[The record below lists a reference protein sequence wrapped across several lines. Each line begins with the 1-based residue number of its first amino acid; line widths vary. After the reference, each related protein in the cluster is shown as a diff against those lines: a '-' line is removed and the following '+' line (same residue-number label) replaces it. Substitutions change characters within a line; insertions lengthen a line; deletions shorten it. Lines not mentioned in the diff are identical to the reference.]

1 MIKNVVTYQKD
12 NRWWSVL
19 LNKEF
24 CANAISL
31 CVETSPW
38 GTSLLKATQFRNLK
52 TCLGKF
58 DCLVY
63 DMLFIKERNPSLNTH
78 TDSMTSG

>member
-1 MIKNVVTYQKD
+1 ME
-12 NRWWSVL
+12 SV
-19 LNKEF
+19 F
-24 CANAISL
+24 VFRQAH
-31 CVETSPW
+31 
-38 GTSLLKATQFRNLK
+38 GDTSLLKATQFRNLK
-52 TCLGKF
+52 TCIGKF